1 MGGGSEV
8 AAPIVRFEGAPSGG
22 FTATV
27 CPPPDVSGPLS
38 NEMFGRTPYERPR
51 FARSARSFIILTN
64 GAHSSESF
72 VTWPTNFGEFD
83 PDGANLQSS
92 CAARKPRPFIIS
104 GSDRRKPEVNRSSWK
119 RKRQPSSFASSS
131 HPRGC
136 SSTAHDP
143 PRCRRRGAV
152 RRSAHLS
159 PVRSVAHARRHQSKK
174 QPKRSVLH
182 QCRLWSQWPAGHPD
196 A

>member
-1 MGGGSEV
+1 M
-8 AAPIVRFEGAPSGG
+8 
-22 FTATV
+22 
-27 CPPPDVSGPLS
+27 PPPDVSGPPS
-38 NEMFGRTPYERPR
+38 NEMFGRAPYERSR
-51 FARSARSFIILTN
+51 FARSTRSFIILTN

-104 GSDRRKPEVNRSSWK
+104 GSDRRKPEVNRSYWK
-119 RKRQPSSFASSS
+119 RKRQPSSLHPVASTRVLE
-131 HPRGC
+131 HY
-136 SSTAHDP
+136 TDP

>member
-1 MGGGSEV
+1 MSQGSRC
-8 AAPIVRFEGAPSGG
+8 AAERRSKSPSAQTTVIDMFLTGRWRLVVVYFYSARQVNSIILGTLKKASAAASSGYWLGPPLRFEGAPSGG

-27 CPPPDVSGPLS
+27 CPPPDVSGPPS

-51 FARSARSFIILTN
+51 FARSTRSFIILTN

-104 GSDRRKPEVNRSSWK
+104 GSDRRKPEVNRS
-119 RKRQPSSFASSS
+119 
-131 HPRGC
+131 
-136 SSTAHDP
+136 
-143 PRCRRRGAV
+143 
-152 RRSAHLS
+152 
-159 PVRSVAHARRHQSKK
+159 
-174 QPKRSVLH
+174 
-182 QCRLWSQWPAGHPD
+182 
-196 A
+196 